1 MSSEDL
7 LVFDVGGTL
16 LRAGRWS
23 RERAELTD
31 LHSRPAPSF
40 LRDSEAT
47 GESLVEALLAELAEA
62 GREVFS
68 NEVPA
73 AVGLAV
79 PGPVDP
85 QGRLSRAP
93 TLWGDRIEES
103 VPLGSLA
110 ARTWP
115 NSRVVVAN
123 DVTAAG
129 YRHARSDEALCVVT
143 VSSGIGHKV
152 FVDGRPVVGPNGR
165 GGELG
170 HWRVDPAPDAPR
182 CDCGRR
188 GHLGALA
195 SGRAVAH
202 HVRSVAKGGE
212 HGPSPWTEL
221 ESAPE
226 ALNRA
231 LAASFAGGDPFAR
244 EVVRELAAP
253 LGVAL
258 AGVHTIVGV
267 ERFVILG
274 GFARALG
281 EPYLEL
287 LRDASRA
294 ACWDNGFDWSGGLEL
309 GPADDNSGLEGMA
322 RLLLAEQPETAR

>member
-1 MSSEDL
+1 MSSDDL

-23 RERAELTD
+23 RERAELAD
-31 LHSRPAPSF
+31 VHSRPAPSF
-40 LRDSEAT
+40 LRHAQASGEA
-47 GESLVEALLAELAEA
+47 LVEALLAELLEA
-62 GREVFS
+62 GRHLFGDEA
-68 NEVPA
+68 PA

-79 PGPVDP
+79 PGPVAPD
-85 QGRLSRAP
+85 GRLLRAP
-93 TLWGDRIEES
+93 TLWGDRVAGA

-115 NSRVVVAN
+115 DARVAVAN

-129 YRHARSDEALCVVT
+129 YRLLRGDEVLCVVT

-152 FVDGRPVVGPNGR
+152 FAGGRAIVGPQGR

-170 HWRVDPAPDAPR
+170 HWRVDDAPDAPR

-202 HVRSVAKGGE
+202 HVRAVDARGE
-212 HGPSPWTEL
+212 HGESPWTHL
-221 ESAPE
+221 EADPE

-231 LAASFAGGDPFAR
+231 LVSAFTAGEPFAR
-244 EVVRELAAP
+244 AVVRELAAP
-253 LGVAL
+253 LGTAL
-258 AGVHTIVGV
+258 AGVHLTVGA
-267 ERFVILG
+267 ERFAIVG

-281 EPYLEL
+281 EPYLDL
-287 LRDASRA
+287 LREAASA
-294 ACWDNGFDWSGGLEL
+294 AGWENGFDWTSGLEL
-309 GPADDNSGLEGMA
+309 GPDDDDSGLEGMA
-322 RLLLAEQPETAR
+322 RLLLAEEARS